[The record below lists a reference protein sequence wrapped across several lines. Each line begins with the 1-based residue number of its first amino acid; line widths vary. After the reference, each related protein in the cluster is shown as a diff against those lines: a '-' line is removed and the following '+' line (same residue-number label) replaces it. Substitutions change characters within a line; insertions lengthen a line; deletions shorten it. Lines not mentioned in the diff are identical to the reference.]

1 MLHNTFVME
10 KTIGNDL
17 AVQESGIAS
26 GSLVITPSQ
35 GALYDCGSNAPAE
48 FETTWENAYI

>member
-1 MLHNTFVME
+1 MLRNTFVME